1 MDRIALLRRWVDPDR
16 AIYGVRPLY
25 HQEIAEIIPRKK
37 EAMTRRPAAVAAA
50 AAAAAVRGVA
60 MPMEILAMTTVVL
73 RRVHGRKQVVII
85 KTVV

>member
-1 MDRIALLRRWVDPDR
+1 MDRIALLHRWVDPGR

-37 EAMTRRPAAVAAA
+37 EAMTRRPAAVA